1 MLQLQGRYM
10 RIQIDAV
17 PNSPSFPRE
26 VDVVVIGGGIIGT
39 TTAYELAKRGVSVAL
54 LEKGVI
60 GGEQSGRNWG
70 WVRQQNRDL
79 YELPMAM
86 HSLQRWA
93 ELGDEI
99 GTDLGFRRNG
109 ILYCTS
115 KEADLAKWETW
126 GKKAQ
131 AIGFSSQLLSPK
143 EATERSG
150 SKGPWVG
157 GIWSPT
163 DGRAE
168 PSKAAPGI
176 AMGAQRLGANIQQQ
190 CAVRGLEISGGRV
203 TGVWTE
209 NGLVKANKVICCG
222 GAWSARFCQRH
233 GIELPVAN
241 IHGTAF
247 KTTVAPEVITGCLST
262 PNLAMRRRNDG
273 SYTVAVPGLGRM
285 DLAPQNLRYVTK
297 FLPMYRSKVAKKLK
311 FRVNS
316 SFFNGPEA
324 AGKWAFDRVSPFEK
338 IRVLDPAADEQILRM
353 ALAEIE
359 RTFPALKGIAVDH
372 SWGGWIDTT
381 PDLVP
386 VIDEC
391 EKIPGLIIASGFSG
405 HGFGI
410 GPGAAVLIQQR
421 VMNERPYTDMSAYR
435 LNRFSDGSVIRQ
447 PQMM

>member
-1 MLQLQGRYM
+1 M
-10 RIQIDAV
+10 RVKIDAV
-17 PNSPSFPRE
+17 SNSASFPKE

-39 TTAYELAKRGVSVAL
+39 ATAYELAKRGVSVAL

-60 GGEQSGRNWG
+60 GGEQSSRNWG

-86 HSLQRWA
+86 NSLQRWG
-93 ELGDEI
+93 ELGEEI
-99 GTDLGFRRNG
+99 GIDLGFRRSG

-115 KEADLAKWETW
+115 KEADLAKWEAW

-131 AIGFSSQLLSPK
+131 ALGFNSQLLTSN
-143 EATERSG
+143 EANSRSG
-150 SKGPWVG
+150 SHSAWLG

-168 PSKAAPGI
+168 PSKAAP
-176 AMGAQRLGANIQQQ
+176 ALATGAQRLGANIQQQ
-190 CAVRGLEISGGRV
+190 CAVRGLEIAAGKV

-209 NGLVKANKVICCG
+209 HGLVKANKVICSG

-233 GIELPVAN
+233 GIELPAAN
-241 IHGTAF
+241 ILGTAF
-247 KTTVAPEVITGCLST
+247 KTTAAPEVIAGCLSM
-262 PNLAMRRRNDG
+262 PNLAIRRRLDG

-311 FRVNS
+311 FRLNG

-324 AGKWAFDRVSPFEK
+324 AGKWEFDRVSPFEK
-338 IRVLDPAADEQILRM
+338 IRVLDPAADPQIIRL

-359 RTFPALKGIAVDH
+359 RQFPILKGIGVDH
-372 SWGGWIDTT
+372 AWGGWIDTT

-386 VIDEC
+386 VIDES
-391 EKIPGLIIASGFSG
+391 EKIPGFIIASGFSG

-410 GPGAAVLIQQR
+410 GPGAARLIAQR
-421 VMNERPYTDMSAYR
+421 VMNETPYTDMSAYR
-435 LNRFSDGSVIRQ
+435 LNRFSDGSEIRQ

>member
-1 MLQLQGRYM
+1 M
-10 RIQIDAV
+10 RVKIDAV
-17 PNSPSFPRE
+17 SNSTSFPKE

-39 TTAYELAKRGVSVAL
+39 ATAYELAKQGVSVAL

-60 GGEQSGRNWG
+60 GGEQSSRNWG

-86 HSLQRWA
+86 NSLQRWG
-93 ELGDEI
+93 ELGEEI
-99 GTDLGFRRNG
+99 GLDLGFRRSG
-109 ILYCTS
+109 ILYCTT
-115 KEADLAKWETW
+115 KESDLEKWEAW

-131 AIGFSSQLLSPK
+131 ALGFTSQMLSAQK
-143 EATERSG
+143 ASELSG
-150 SKGPWVG
+150 SRGDWKGGV
-157 GIWSPT
+157 WSPT

-168 PSKAAPGI
+168 PSKAAPALAI
-176 AMGAQRLGANIQQQ
+176 GAQRLGTNIQQQ
-190 CAVRGLEISGGRV
+190 CAVRGLEISAGRV
-203 TGVWTE
+203 AGVWTE
-209 NGLVKANKVICCG
+209 RGLVKANKVICCG

-233 GIELPVAN
+233 GIELPAAN
-241 IHGTAF
+241 ILGTAF
-247 KTTVAPEVITGCLST
+247 KTTSAPEVIKGCLSM
-262 PNLAMRRRNDG
+262 PNLAMRRRLDG

-311 FRVNS
+311 FRINS

-324 AGKWAFDRVSPFEK
+324 AGYWAFDQISPVEK
-338 IRVLDPAADEQILRM
+338 IRVLDPAADAQILRL

-359 RTFPALKGIAVDH
+359 RAFPALKGIAVDH
-372 SWGGWIDTT
+372 AWGGWIDTT

-386 VIDEC
+386 VIDES
-391 EKIPGLIIASGFSG
+391 EKIPGFIIASGFSG

-410 GPGAAVLIQQR
+410 GPGAARLITQQ
-421 VMNERPYTDMSAYR
+421 VMNEKTYTDMSAYR
-435 LNRFSDGSVIRQ
+435 LNRFTDGSVIRQ

>member
-1 MLQLQGRYM
+1 M
-10 RIQIDAV
+10 RVKIDAV
-17 PNSPSFPRE
+17 SNSTSFPKE

-39 TTAYELAKRGVSVAL
+39 ATAYELAKQGVSVAL

-60 GGEQSGRNWG
+60 AGEQSSRNWG

-86 HSLQRWA
+86 NSLQRWG
-93 ELGDEI
+93 ELGEEI
-99 GTDLGFRRNG
+99 GLDLGFRRSG
-109 ILYCTS
+109 ILYCTN
-115 KEADLAKWETW
+115 KESDLEKWETW

-131 AIGFSSQLLSPK
+131 ALGFTSQMLSAQ
-143 EATERSG
+143 EASTRSG
-150 SKGPWVG
+150 TRGDWKGGV
-157 GIWSPT
+157 WSST

-168 PSKAAPGI
+168 PSKAAPALAI
-176 AMGAQRLGANIQQQ
+176 GAQRLGANIQQQ
-190 CAVRGLEISGGRV
+190 CAVRGLEISAGRV

-209 NGLVKANKVICCG
+209 RGLMKANKVICCG

-233 GIELPVAN
+233 GIELPAAN
-241 IHGTAF
+241 ILGTAF
-247 KTTVAPEVITGCLST
+247 KTTSAPEVVKGCLSM
-262 PNLAMRRRNDG
+262 PNLAMRRRLDG

-311 FRVNS
+311 FRING

-324 AGKWAFDRVSPFEK
+324 AGSWAFDQTSPFEK
-338 IRVLDPAADEQILRM
+338 IRVLDPAADAQILRLG
-353 ALAEIE
+353 LAEIE
-359 RTFPALKGIAVDH
+359 RVFPALKGIAVDH
-372 SWGGWIDTT
+372 AWGGWIDTT

-386 VIDEC
+386 VIDESQ
-391 EKIPGLIIASGFSG
+391 KIPGFIIASGFSG

-410 GPGAAVLIQQR
+410 GPGAARLITQQ
-421 VMNERPYTDMSAYR
+421 VMNEKPYTDMSAYR
-435 LNRFSDGSVIRQ
+435 LSRFSDGSKIRQ